1 MAGIFIGAPIGFGT
15 GVTINAP
22 TSNTNVR
29 LFLLAN
35 PDLAVSVPTAA
46 TGKNLTSIGVSGG
59 RSIWRLRNG
68 VAANPTGIDGTL
80 RAYNRPFSRSYD
92 LPATFDTI
100 GYDTFVT
107 SPEITTHILTADGV
121 SVTKAVSTVN
131 LDNRGS
137 SIAPLSASA
146 DYNLQG
152 TNFADFLTGGS
163 GNDTISGNAG
173 NDSLSGGNGND
184 SLDGG
189 IGEDTLLGGNGN
201 DLLFGGAGS
210 DELTGNDG
218 SDTFI
223 YSSFD
228 DVPDTITDFNTNI
241 NTSNGDIL
249 NLSVLTDDV
258 ISGGVPA
265 DYVGF
270 VQSGDDTL
278 VKLDFSGIGDFDQAF
293 DLVTLRNVDAN
304 DLVIGTNV
312 LAIMV

>member
-22 TSNTNVR
+22 TSDTNVR

-68 VAANPTGIDGTL
+68 VAANPSGLDGTL

-92 LPATFDTI
+92 LPATLDTI
-100 GYDTFVT
+100 GYDTFVA
-107 SPEITTHILTADGV
+107 SPEITTHILTVDGV

-152 TNFADFLTGGS
+152 THFADSLTGGD
-163 GNDTISGNAG
+163 GNDT
-173 NDSLSGGNGND
+173 LSGD
-184 SLDGG
+184 V
-189 IGEDTLLGGNGN
+189 GEDTLLGGKGN
-201 DLLFGGAGS
+201 DLLFGGQGP
-210 DELTGNDG
+210 DELTGNEG
-218 SDTFI
+218 SDKFI

-228 DVPDTITDFNTNI
+228 DVPDTITDFNTNT
-241 NTSNGDIL
+241 NDPDGDIL
-249 NLSVLTDDV
+249 DLALLTDDV

-278 VKLDFSGIGDFDQAF
+278 VKLDFSGIGDFTGADAF
-293 DLVTLRNVDAN
+293 DLVTLQNVDADN
-304 DLVIGTNV
+304 LSIGTNV